1 MERCRT
7 LGLRYTEI
15 TLGHLLFKRYLRGLS
30 FFISIQLSIYP
41 SIYLYIYLII
51 YLFSFIHIY
60 LAIYIGLI
68 TYLSTTIKLS
78 ICLSLFVNYC
88 QSINLSIFFE
98 HLSAL
103 LFNYLPFL
111 SSTYIFIYLHLFN
124 YLFK

>member
-7 LGLRYTEI
+7 LGLRYREI

-60 LAIYIGLI
+60 FLTICLAIYIGLI

-78 ICLSLFVNYC
+78 ILVCQLF
-88 QSINLSIFFE
+88 SINQS
-98 HLSAL
+98 
-103 LFNYLPFL
+103 YLHFL
-111 SSTYIFIYLHLFN
+111 SSTYIFIYIHLFN